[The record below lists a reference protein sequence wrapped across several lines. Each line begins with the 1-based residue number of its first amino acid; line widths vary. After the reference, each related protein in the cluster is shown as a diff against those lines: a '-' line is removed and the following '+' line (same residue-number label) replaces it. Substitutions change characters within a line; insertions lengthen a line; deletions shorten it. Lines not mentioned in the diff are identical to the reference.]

1 MLLELT
7 SLAIRFPEI
16 VMVKSKI
23 SVIVLGEMVLVCR
36 QVRRIHNDLVTQVKS
51 RSGDL
56 ILFLN
61 CPKDSGRSYYGSV
74 VFIQGRAHS
83 RPMRDQRDQWIR
95 AEHKLLTA
103 IIFQVILIA

>member
-16 VMVKSKI
+16 VMAKSKI

-51 RSGDL
+51 LRGSHPL
-56 ILFLN
+56 LELSKRLRPIILW
-61 CPKDSGRSYYGSV
+61 
-74 VFIQGRAHS
+74 IS
-83 RPMRDQRDQWIR
+83 R
-95 AEHKLLTA
+95 
-103 IIFQVILIA
+103 FY

>member
-36 QVRRIHNDLVTQVKS
+36 PGTPNPQ
-51 RSGDL
+51 
-56 ILFLN
+56 
-61 CPKDSGRSYYGSV
+61 
-74 VFIQGRAHS
+74 
-83 RPMRDQRDQWIR
+83 
-95 AEHKLLTA
+95 
-103 IIFQVILIA
+103 